1 MRGLGGALGTI
12 AEEPQPCPLCGGP
25 VIVQKT
31 VSRSGRTL
39 EHGDFNIRETVY
51 VCAVGCRWPSG
62 PRVSQR
68 AACLSER
75 LPTKCT
81 TGYDLMVF
89 VGRQRFVHHR
99 QREEI
104 RTALLD
110 EHAVSVSTGEV
121 SMLERRFVTYLQ
133 RLHVARRDAIA
144 QAFAEDG
151 GWPLHVDATGEDG
164 RGTLFIAYAGWR
176 RWVLGAWKIPTEHA
190 DAILPCLRQVVACF
204 GPPVAVMR
212 DLGRAMTCAVNALV
226 KELDRD
232 ITVLACHQHFLADVG
247 NDLLKARHSEL
258 RDLFRRFSVL
268 PKLRKLARD
277 LGRQVG
283 ENIDRARAG
292 LAAWLQDN
300 AQGHALPEGDDGL
313 AVIRGMAQ
321 WVLDYA
327 ADGNDLGLPFDRP
340 YLDLYDRCTQARSAV
355 DAFLRLPPGDRRV
368 HRALLRLRDTLDP
381 VVCDVPFSQVAR
393 TVRRRA
399 ALLDELRDALRLVPK
414 STGRNEPLPAEPV
427 SSARALNE
435 LCDIQ
440 QAVEDLVDSLRGR
453 RPRRGPA
460 QDMRQAID
468 LILRHTDAHGPT
480 LWGHPVELPPKAG
493 GGIRLVERTNYLLE
507 NLNHDIKHGERRRSG
522 RKKLTQ
528 DLENLP
534 AGAALTFNLRDP
546 DYVALLCGSPD
557 QLAAAFADLDAD
569 ERARQLMGQPTNPP
583 PPLFA
588 SPSAIATASLPK
600 ADRPFVRA
608 EGMVRRLKA
617 AANSR
622 APKTGRRRPSPTKA
636 NRSLTP

>member
-1 MRGLGGALGTI
+1 MRGLGGTLGTI
-12 AEEPQPCPLCGGP
+12 AEEPEPCPLCGGP

-31 VSRSGRTL
+31 VPRSGRTL

-51 VCAVGCRWPSG
+51 VCAAGCRWPSG

-68 AACLSER
+68 AASLSQR
-75 LPTKCT
+75 LPSKCT
-81 TGYDLMVF
+81 TGYDVMVF

-104 RTALLD
+104 RTALLN

-121 SMLERRFVTYLQ
+121 SVLERRFVTYLQ

-144 QAFAEDG
+144 QAFVSDG

-164 RGTLFIAYAGWR
+164 RGTLLIAYAGWR

-190 DAILPCLRQVVACF
+190 DAILPCLRQTVACF

-212 DLGRAMTCAVNALV
+212 DLGRAMTGAVNALV
-226 KELDRD
+226 EELEHD

-268 PKLRKLARD
+268 PGLRKLSRD
-277 LGRQVG
+277 LGRKLG

-292 LAAWLQDN
+292 LAAWLQEN
-300 AQGHALPEGDDGL
+300 APGHTLPEGDDGL
-313 AVIRGMAQ
+313 AVVRAMAQ

-340 YLDLYDRCTQARSAV
+340 YLDLYDRCTQTRSAV
-355 DAFLRLPPGDRRV
+355 DAFLRLPPRDRRV

-381 VVCDVPFSQVAR
+381 VLCEVPFSQVAR
-393 TVRRRA
+393 TLRRRA

-414 STGRNEPLPAEPV
+414 STGRNELLPAEPV
-427 SSARALNE
+427 SSARTLNE
-435 LCDIQ
+435 LRDIQ
-440 QAVEDLVDSLRGR
+440 QAVEDLVESLRER
-453 RPRRGPA
+453 RPQRGPA

-468 LILRHTDAHGPT
+468 LMLRHTDVHGTT
-480 LWGHPVELPPKAG
+480 LWGHPVELPAEAG
-493 GGIRLVERTNYLLE
+493 GGIRLLERTNYLLE

-546 DYVALLCGSPD
+546 DYVALLCGSMD
-557 QLAAAFADLDAD
+557 QLATAFAALDAD
-569 ERARQLMGQPTNPP
+569 ERARQLMGQPTNPAP
-583 PPLFA
+583 ALFA
-588 SPSAIATASLPK
+588 SPTAIATASLPK
-600 ADRPFVRA
+600 QDRPFIRA
-608 EGMVRRLKA
+608 KGMGQRLQA
-617 AANSR
+617 AADSR
-622 APKTGRRRPSPTKA
+622 PPRTGRQRPSPTEA